1 MLINIFTD
9 AIERG
14 WENFIARPSGPMN
27 FRFIM
32 QPLMAGILAIR
43 SGIKDAKEKQ
53 PPFLWSAIADS
64 TNRKAILKKA
74 WKQIRVPFLIACILD
89 IIYEF
94 IIHRSFYPFEMLFTA
109 ILLALIPYL
118 LLRGPANRI
127 TRLFMKSKTE
137 E

>member
-53 PPFLWSAIADS
+53 PPFLWSAIYDS
-64 TNRKAILKKA
+64 SNRKAILKKA
-74 WKQIRVPFLIACILD
+74 WKQIRVPFFIACILD
-89 IIYEF
+89 IIYEL

-109 ILLALIPYL
+109 IILALIPYL
-118 LLRGPANRI
+118 LLRGPSNRI
-127 TRLFMKSKTE
+127 TRLFMKSKMGE
-137 E
+137 